1 MALAFY
7 LPFGLI
13 YFIFMVW
20 PTLEIVKLAFFK
32 FDLFSPPRY
41 IGIKNFIAM
50 FTNDVFLTSA
60 KNTLVFTGMSTLVLV
75 PLGLALA
82 LLFNANVYFKRAL
95 RLLFFS
101 PYVLS
106 VSVVSL
112 LWAWMYHPQLGLINL
127 LLEKLGL
134 HPIAWLSN
142 PSTAM
147 TSIVITTV
155 WWTVAFNV
163 MLFIAG
169 LQGIPKVYYEAASI
183 DGATG
188 WKRFWHIT
196 LPLMRSVIGLVTVL
210 QLISS
215 LKIFGQVYIMT
226 GGGPYG
232 STRVL
237 VQHIYES
244 AFQEFRLGYASAV
257 SLLFLISTIAI
268 SILQFRL
275 FEGRGASDE

>member
-1 MALAFY
+1 
-7 LPFGLI
+7 
-13 YFIFMVW
+13 
-20 PTLEIVKLAFFK
+20 
-32 FDLFSPPRY
+32 
-41 IGIKNFIAM
+41 M